1 MMHVDFEIHG
11 HFYVPDGTI
20 AVPETSNLF
29 QLPSGRVVSVHPII
43 ELSSTV
49 DADDHRDLSY
59 AEALGLGIQFDL
71 YDRSSCLS
79 GVR

>member
-1 MMHVDFEIHG
+1 MHVDFEIHG
-11 HFYVPDGTI
+11 RFCVPDGTV
-20 AVPETSNLF
+20 AVPETTNLF
-29 QLPSGRVVSVHPII
+29 RLPSGRIVSVHPII

-59 AEALGLGIQFDL
+59 AEALDFGIQLDL
-71 YDRSSCLS
+71 YDRTSCLS